1 MGDVSGLPRTAF
13 ALTQTSLGY
22 QLEDASRDRIGHAFA
37 SAIRRFQRKMVRTT
51 NGNKRKSLGADSWI
65 KVGIHPEEIR
75 QSPTDV
81 LAQLTKENCN
91 LCATVD
97 EKAAHL
103 YSEMR
108 KRVAHTGKDL
118 TDVVQN
124 QQQIYSTQVQK
135 VNFKLTFLSTN

>member
-37 SAIRRFQRKMVRTT
+37 SAIRRFQMVGTT
-51 NGNKRKSLGADSWI
+51 NGNKRKSLREDSWI

-97 EKAAHL
+97 EKAAYL

-108 KRVAHTGKDL
+108 KKVAHTGKDL
-118 TDVVQN
+118 TDMVQN
-124 QQQIYSTQVQK
+124 QQQISSTQVQK
-135 VNFKLTFLSTN
+135 VTFKLTFLSTN